1 MKLIFK
7 ISYCG
12 LCETYHNRICN
23 INEIGYGQFFSLGM
37 FIHNVVV
44 RKKFGKVV

>member
-7 ISYCG
+7 IFGGG
-12 LCETYHNRICN
+12 LCETHHNKICF

-37 FIHNVVV
+37 YRHNIVV
-44 RKKFGKVV
+44 RNKFGKV

>member
-7 ISYCG
+7 ISCGG

-23 INEIGYGQFFSLGM
+23 IDEIGYGQFFSLGM
-37 FIHNVVV
+37 YSHTIVV
-44 RKKFGKVV
+44 RNKFGKV